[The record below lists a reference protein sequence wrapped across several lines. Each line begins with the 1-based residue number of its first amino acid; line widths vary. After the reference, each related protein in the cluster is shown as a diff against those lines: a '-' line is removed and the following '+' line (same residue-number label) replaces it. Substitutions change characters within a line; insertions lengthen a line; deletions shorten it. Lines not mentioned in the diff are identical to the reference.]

1 MITMSSSI
9 DLTNDLA
16 DAVSDTESG
25 YASATGSEDSL
36 PDMLFTKPH
45 LKYLNQQ
52 LRNLEPQGEPPRT
65 AQQAL
70 ANRITSEILKWAVLS
85 LPNLYQTT
93 AFGLTGLVTIDML
106 SKIAPD
112 QEVPLIFLDTLHHF
126 PETLQLVDRVREH
139 YPRVRLHVYKP
150 QGVSNAA
157 EFATR
162 YGSELWTRDEERYDA
177 LAKVEPAS
185 RAYTDLQVR
194 AVLTGRRRS
203 QGGAR
208 GSLDVLEADDEAGV
222 VKVNPLANWT
232 FAQVKAYVDE
242 HGVPYN
248 ALLDRGYKS
257 VGDWHSTQPVAE
269 GEDERAGR
277 WKGREKTECGI
288 HNKKSRYAMFL
299 LEQEQKRKQQEEEL
313 QRGGAVM
320 PVEVAA
326 V

>member
-1 MITMSSSI
+1 
-9 DLTNDLA
+9 
-16 DAVSDTESG
+16 
-25 YASATGSEDSL
+25 
-36 PDMLFTKPH
+36 
-45 LKYLNQQ
+45 
-52 LRNLEPQGEPPRT
+52 
-65 AQQAL
+65 
-70 ANRITSEILKWAVLS
+70 

-93 AFGLTGLVTIDML
+93 AFGLTGLVTLDML
-106 SKIAPD
+106 SKLAPD
-112 QEVPLIFLDTLHHF
+112 QDVPLIFLDTLHHF
-126 PETLQLVDRVREH
+126 PETLQLVDRVRER
-139 YPRVRLHVYKP
+139 YPRVRLHVYRP
-150 QGVSNAA
+150 QGASTAA

-162 YGSELWTRDEERYDA
+162 HGPELWARDEDRYDA
-177 LAKVEPAS
+177 LAKVEPAA
-185 RAYTDLQVR
+185 RAYADLQAR

-208 GSLDVLEADDEAGV
+208 GSLDVLEADEDGGV

-299 LEQEQKRKQQEEEL
+299 LEQEQKRKQKEEL
-313 QRGGAVM
+313 QHGGAVM
-320 PVEVAA
+320 PLEIASA
-326 V
+326 